1 MMSQMMNDPTFA
13 AIISVILGLG
23 LASLFRQACRG
34 NQCIVVRGPSIRE
47 ISKNTYK
54 IDDRCYTYKPEAT
67 TCDIRDA

>member
-1 MMSQMMNDPTFA
+1 MLSQMMNDPTFA

-34 NQCIVVRGPSIRE
+34 NECVVVRGPSIRE

-67 TCDIRDA
+67 TCDVKE

>member
-1 MMSQMMNDPTFA
+1 MISQMMNDPTFA

-34 NQCIVVRGPSIRE
+34 ECVVVRGPSIRE